1 MTDQKILDSYKKKAE
16 AKCIPLQASLELT
29 SKCNHTCLHC
39 YVDKNA
45 ESDLSFEQWKVILDK
60 LRKAGTLYVIF
71 LGGEALIHP
80 AFFKI
85 VEYAHQLD
93 FHTSLITNAFL
104 IENQEYANKLEKI
117 GLNNITISL
126 YSTKEKIHDEMTGMP
141 GSYQR
146 IIKAIEYLKNT
157 KINIGINTLLTKKNI
172 EDYFLVCEFAINHKL
187 DFNSDPVVT
196 CDLMGKQCNLSLRPS
211 KDQLAQHFKDKGKKW
226 PESIPKPNSVD
237 LDATIC
243 NMARTKCAV
252 NHRGELLPC
261 VEIRAIIGNLLEDDF
276 QTIWTSDQADK
287 WRLLKNKN
295 IKNLFNDSTDGFLD
309 VCPGMGLNEMCD
321 ALIIPEYM
329 KMLAQVQ
336 KKFREDCMQSYSLPF
351 TGKSMLPLLRDQDEV
366 IVNFSK
372 TDVEVGDIVIIRLDK
387 ELVVHRLI
395 QTGPRNIL
403 KGDRSLHFDEISL
416 KDVLGKVE
424 GFIRN
429 QKVYR
434 WGPSGHLLKKYVA
447 YCSHK
452 TQRGFPIVIRRFF
465 YLIIFLLI
473 QIASLFF
480 VSDSPLTNKNHI

>member
-1 MTDQKILDSYKKKAE
+1 MTDQKILESYKKKAE
-16 AKCIPLQASLELT
+16 TKCIPLQATLELT
-29 SKCNHTCLHC
+29 SKCNHNCLHC

-45 ESDLSFEQWKVILDK
+45 ESDLSFEQWKIILAK

-80 AFFKI
+80 EFFKI

-126 YSTKEKIHDEMTGMP
+126 YSTKEKIHDEMTGIP

-157 KINIGINTLLTKKNI
+157 KINIGINTLLTNKNI
-172 EDYFLVCEFAINHKL
+172 EDYFLVCEFAINYKL

-196 CDLMGKQCNLSLRPS
+196 CDLLGKQCNLSLRPS
-211 KDQLAQHFKDKGKKW
+211 KEQLEKHFKAKGKKW
-226 PESIPKPNSVD
+226 PESIPNPSLVD
-237 LDATIC
+237 VDAAIC
-243 NMARTKCAV
+243 NMAKTKCAI

-261 VEIRAIIGNLLEDDF
+261 VEIREVIGNLLKNNF
-276 QTIWTSDQADK
+276 QTIWTSVQADK
-287 WRLLKNKN
+287 WRLLKNKD
-295 IKNLFNDSTDGFLD
+295 IKNIFNDSNDGFLD
-309 VCPGMGLNEMCD
+309 VCPGMGLNEMRD

-336 KKFREDCMQSYSLPF
+336 KKVREDCMQSYSLPF
-351 TGKSMLPLLRDQDEV
+351 TGLSMLPLIIDQDEV

-372 TDVEVGDIVIIRLDK
+372 TEVEVGDIVIIRLDQ
-387 ELVVHRLI
+387 ELVVHRLV
-395 QTGPRNIL
+395 QTGQRNIL

-416 KDVLGKVE
+416 KDILGKVE

-429 QKVYR
+429 QKTYR
-434 WGPSGHLLKKYVA
+434 WGPTGHILKKYVA
-447 YCSHK
+447 YCSRK
-452 TQRGFPIVIRRFF
+452 TQKEYPSIIRRFF
-465 YLIIFLLI
+465 YLLIFLLI
-473 QIASLFF
+473 QVASLFF
-480 VSDSPLTNKNHI
+480 VSDSPLTNKNRI